1 MSYRDDLDAL
11 TARHAAL
18 DTEVAIK
25 SRERDAARM
34 LLDDAKARAR
44 LPVLDNIRV
53 ASPCTADWNQMTGDD
68 RARACGSC
76 NKTVY
81 NISELTRDEAEALI
95 RDRAGQL
102 CARYYQRTDGT
113 ILLADCTIGAHRKR
127 RRRWIVAGATLL
139 LAGGAA
145 GGAIEYKR
153 MQPVDVRMGAM
164 DIPITENASVADQA
178 VSNVVPDVQI
188 RAVMGDVAFDR

>member
-11 TARHAAL
+11 TARHAVL

-25 SRERDAARM
+25 SRERDAART

-44 LPVLDNIRV
+44 LPVLDNIRI

-76 NKTVY
+76 KKTVY

-102 CARYYQRTDGT
+102 CARYYQRLDGT
-113 ILLADCTIGAHRKR
+113 ILLADCTIGAQRKR

-145 GGAIEYKR
+145 GGAVEYKR
-153 MQPVDVRMGAM
+153 MQPVEVRMGAM
-164 DIPITENASVADQA
+164 DLPISENASVADQA
-178 VSNVVPDVQI
+178 VSNVVPDVHI
-188 RAVMGDVAFDR
+188 RAM